1 MRSIDLMIEH
11 PSLSEVIQLAEQ
23 EPVLLVA
30 PNGHQFVVGE
40 ADDFESEVEALR
52 NSRRFQ
58 QFLDERMRNQC
69 RTPIEEIEQ
78 EIDAALTEA

>member
-1 MRSIDLMIEH
+1 MRSIDLMREH